1 MLNNT
6 QIPSQRVPIVD
17 EKEGPGP
24 SRPWFRF
31 FGNLYTFVFN
41 PPHVQLISTTNQT
54 AAAVTAT
61 AITYSASVYADGF
74 TFTAADSKVYA
85 TQSGTCQLGIS
96 IQLGNTD
103 TANREDVAVWL
114 RVNGADIA
122 NSATYTTVP
131 VKHAGINGTS
141 IISVTLLQ
149 ELIAGDYFELY
160 WHNTNGTASI
170 VTYPVGVTPVHPQA
184 PGVIVTALQVL

>member
-6 QIPSQRVPIVD
+6 QIPSSRVPVIFD
-17 EKEGPGP
+17 DKTMTRE
-24 SRPWFRF
+24 WFRF
-31 FGNLYTFVFN
+31 FGNLFTFVFN

-54 AAAVTAT
+54 AAANTAT

-74 TFTAADSKVYA
+74 TFTAGDSKVYA
-85 TQSGTCQLGIS
+85 TQDGTCQLGIS
-96 IQLGNTD
+96 IQFGNTSTSD
-103 TANREDVAVWL
+103 REDVAVWVK
-114 RVNGADIA
+114 VNGVDIA
-122 NSATYTTVP
+122 NSATYATVP

-141 IISVTLLQ
+141 IVSVSLLQ

-170 VTYPVGVTPVHPQA
+170 TTYPAGVAPVHPQA
-184 PGVIVTALQVL
+184 PGVIITALQVL